1 MRLSNLL
8 LTVFAFVMLSAP
20 AVATPPA
27 QALFGVINGQNVA
40 LYAGDS
46 TFGLCIQG
54 EAQQPGQPW
63 VPVMTIE
70 CGITQSTI
78 DAQGGAK
85 GYITYLLPDINLRL
99 KGYFSGGSGVA
110 AQLDE
115 AFNVSFKYVGNS
127 LQPK

>member
-1 MRLSNLL
+1 MRYLAALIL
-8 LTVFAFVMLSAP
+8 CVGLAAP
-20 AVATPPA
+20 AMATPPA
-27 QALFGVINGQNVA
+27 QALFGTINGQAVA
-40 LYAGDS
+40 MYAGDS
-46 TFGLCIQG
+46 AFGLCIQG

-70 CGITQSTI
+70 CGITQATL

-99 KGYFSGGSGVA
+99 KAYFGGGSGVA

-115 AFNVSFKYVGNS
+115 AFNVSFKYVGAS